1 MANWEDGGVTSC
13 FGFKYWREKFAS
25 YSADW
30 QDGSLEQFSCLG
42 CHNTSIPFTCY
53 VCKRGPGESCDLKH
67 CSACW
72 AALYCS
78 REHQIKD
85 FPNHKKVCKKIQ
97 ALKLAER
104 DISIIPSNERE
115 WTDFILYSV
124 AQLSDGIGLNLYL
137 STLEHCCIC
146 YATPFFTATRH
157 VELQACSVCNIAHH
171 CANPA
176 CAQAFSQRHTV
187 ADCERFFIMRAA
199 VVMNMHFG
207 GVMCH
212 SSNSR
217 STDLPATWDSYFS
230 ERQKFDDYDPV
241 SPTLLHMPPALGVLT
256 HFLSLTMTVLHSLS
270 LVYSKEELANL
281 QSMEL
286 HALGAEFYECY
297 NAVVRHEELFHW
309 LPKLRQLKIV
319 FVGPNTSQIDE
330 YNIPGTFCQACTSLA
345 CKTDISFIRGCYH
358 EVQHKVSVSA
368 ATVVIAC
375 NAGIHDPQFRASWT
389 PTVRLLAS
397 QPKLPVIFTGY
408 TEAEIHQDE
417 AVLSSLGAN
426 VVVSGTRNAFRGLL
440 PCLDSCEPETVG
452 FYFANMYLC
461 VFMGGK

>member
-1 MANWEDGGVTSC
+1 MANWEDEGVPSC
-13 FGFKYWREKFAS
+13 FGFDHWKQIFAS
-25 YSADW
+25 ASADW
-30 QDGSLEQFSCLG
+30 QDGSLEQFSCLENY
-42 CHNTSIPFTCY
+42 NTDIPFTCS

-85 FPNHKKVCKKIQ
+85 FPKHKKVCKKIQ

-104 DISIIPSNERE
+104 DISIIPSSERE
-115 WTDFILYSV
+115 WADFILYST
-124 AQLSDGIGLNLYL
+124 ARLSDDTGLNSYL
-137 STLEHCCIC
+137 NTLEHCRIC
-146 YATPFFTATRH
+146 FATPFFTATRH
-157 VELQACSVCNIAHH
+157 VELRACSVCNIAHH

-199 VVMNMHFG
+199 VVMNMQAG
-207 GVMCH
+207 GVLCR

-217 STDLPATWDSYFS
+217 SSDIPTTWDSYFS
-230 ERQKFDDYDPV
+230 EHQKFDDFDYV
-241 SPTLLHMPPALGVLT
+241 SPTLLRMPPVMGALT
-256 HFLSLTMTVLHSLS
+256 YFLSMTMTVLHSLS
-270 LVYSKEELANL
+270 LVYSKEELADL

-286 HALGAEFYECY
+286 HALGAQSYECIS
-297 NAVVRHEELFHW
+297 AIVRHEELFHW

-319 FVGPNTSQIDE
+319 FVGPKSTHIDQYNTQGI
-330 YNIPGTFCQACTSLA
+330 FCQACTSLA
-345 CKTDISFIRGCYH
+345 CKTDISIIRGCYH
-358 EVQHKVSVSA
+358 EVQDKVSVSA

-397 QPKLPVIFTGY
+397 QPKLPVIFTGF
-408 TEAEIHQDE
+408 TESEIHQDE

-426 VVVSGTRNAFRGLL
+426 IVVSGKRNAFRGLL

-461 VFMGGK
+461 VFMGAK